1 MSENNKNGFDD
12 LGKTISD
19 LLTNVTKVVTESTEG
34 LTSKLK
40 VEKQKAEI
48 RAEIGHHSRELSKYY
63 ETLGRNYYN
72 DIVINKKSGTY
83 TEVMDNIRTK
93 EKLIELLN
101 EKVRRIREVMKKC
114 DSQESHLSFLR
125 ESQEYLQPQ

>member
-1 MSENNKNGFDD
+1 MKKSHLLFGTSLKGPERTKDMSENNKNGFED

-48 RAEIGHHSRELSKYY
+48 RAEIWTSL
-63 ETLGRNYYN
+63 T
-72 DIVINKKSGTY
+72 
-83 TEVMDNIRTK
+83 
-93 EKLIELLN
+93 
-101 EKVRRIREVMKKC
+101 
-114 DSQESHLSFLR
+114 
-125 ESQEYLQPQ
+125 

>member
-19 LLTNVTKVVTESTEG
+19 LVTNVTKVVTESTEG

-93 EKLIELLN
+93 RK
-101 EKVRRIREVMKKC
+101 
-114 DSQESHLSFLR
+114 S
-125 ESQEYLQPQ
+125 

>member
-1 MSENNKNGFDD
+1 MSENNKNGFED

-40 VEKQKAEI
+40 VEKQK
-48 RAEIGHHSRELSKYY
+48 AEIGHHSRELSKYY

-101 EKVRRIREVMKKC
+101 EKLDVLEK
-114 DSQESHLSFLR
+114 
-125 ESQEYLQPQ
+125 